1 MRAAPRLMFVLFAT
15 LGAAGCRT
23 LGTEPISRDRPP
35 VARARSA
42 FDVDEFVAE
51 HNQNADRIRSLEAR
65 PSIAAAMGPSGNR
78 TNEGHLDG
86 RLAMERP
93 RNFKLE
99 LYHIKSTFADI
110 GSNDE
115 RSWFWVQNSKDK
127 SVYVCDHAELSSTA
141 LAATYQ
147 PDWIVEAMGLRPI
160 APDEATRIKVRP
172 GPEPATTALILPAIG
187 TGPQAYS
194 RVMIVSNLTRKVQ
207 EYRVISPD
215 GKNLM
220 AQATIKKY
228 RDLPIPKTG
237 EAAGGVSES
246 CYVPE
251 NIVLDWKKEQLTLDV
266 TLKRVEVNQ
275 FDPSRRSALFVE
287 PSPPGY
293 ARVDLAELARQR
305 QSDGST
311 TVRETIPAP
320 EPRNRVR
327 LKPPEEIRE
336 DGAAV
341 KASRRTVQPQ
351 SSSSVLLPV
360 VNLDELVEAPTP
372 TAPGTPIGRTVEP
385 AALSVSPL
393 GLLER

>member
-1 MRAAPRLMFVLFAT
+1 MIVLLAT

-23 LGTEPISRDRPP
+23 IGNEPIARPRPP
-35 VARARSA
+35 EAQARAA

-65 PSIAAAMGPSGNR
+65 PSIAAAMGPPGKRN
-78 TNEGHLDG
+78 NEGHVDG
-86 RLAMERP
+86 RLALERP

-99 LYHIKSTFADI
+99 LYNIKSPVADI

-115 RSWFWVQNSKDK
+115 RSWFWAQNSKDK
-127 SVYVCDHAELSSTA
+127 SVYVCDHAELSTTA

-147 PDWIVEAMGLRPI
+147 PDWIVESMGLRPI
-160 APDEATRIKVRP
+160 APDEAARIKVRP
-172 GPEPATTALILPAIG
+172 GPEPATTALILPTIG
-187 TGPQAYS
+187 TGAQAYS

-215 GKNLM
+215 GKILI
-220 AQATIKKY
+220 AQAVIKKY
-228 RDLPIPKTG
+228 QDLPTSKTG
-237 EAAGGVSES
+237 RAASGVSELCS
-246 CYVPE
+246 VPE

-293 ARVDLAELARQR
+293 ARVDVAELARQR
-305 QSDGST
+305 QTDGST
-311 TVRETIPAP
+311 AVRETIPAP

-327 LKPPEEIRE
+327 LRPPEELRN

-341 KASRRTVQPQ
+341 KASSRRVQPQ
-351 SSSSVLLPV
+351 PKSPVLLPV
-360 VNLDELVEAPTP
+360 FNLDEVVGAPTP
-372 TAPGTPIGRTVEP
+372 SAPGTPTGRALDP
-385 AALSVSPL
+385 AGWSASTPMS
-393 GLLER
+393 LER

>member
-1 MRAAPRLMFVLFAT
+1 MLVLLAT

-23 LGTEPISRDRPP
+23 IGTEPSTRPRPP
-35 VARARSA
+35 EARARSA

-65 PSIAAAMGPSGNR
+65 PSIAAAMGPPGNR

-147 PDWIVEAMGLRPI
+147 PDWIVESMGLRPI

-172 GPEPATTALILPAIG
+172 GPEPATTALILPTIG
-187 TGPQAYS
+187 SGAQAYS

-215 GKNLM
+215 GKNLI

-228 RDLPIPKTG
+228 RDLPTSKTG
-237 EAAGGVSES
+237 EAAGGGSES

-293 ARVDLAELARQR
+293 ARVNLAELARQR

-311 TVRETIPAP
+311 AVRETMPAP

-327 LKPPEEIRE
+327 LKPPEEIRN

-341 KASRRTVQPQ
+341 KASRRTVQPLPK
-351 SSSSVLLPV
+351 SPVLLPV
-360 VNLDELVEAPTP
+360 FSPDEVMGAPTP
-372 TAPGTPIGRTVEP
+372 TAPGAPSSSAVEP
-385 AALSVSPL
+385 AVWSRSPAAS
-393 GLLER
+393 LER